1 MAFILEGEV
10 EVIRVDELLDGSP
23 ATVRTKKFLT
33 DLLAEP
39 KSSKYSFLVIE
50 SALIHDNISQK
61 NIAGSGQ
68 TYGHVNDVQQEITG
82 NKLFQNQAHGGDNIR
97 TFSASTTFDADDG
110 NNQAMIVTAATTIGI
125 TNELPGIY
133 VFTLPIDSGAGP
145 AITIGA
151 SFGDAANDNATLS
164 DVDNDINV
172 ITLVVRPGGGKY
184 YTITTI
190 TP

>member
-1 MAFILEGEV
+1 MADILTGEV
-10 EVIRVDELLDGSP
+10 EVVRVDQLQDVNP
-23 ATVRTKKFLT
+23 ANIRTKKILL
-33 DLLAEP
+33 DLLSDP
-39 KSSKYSFLVIE
+39 KSVKAAFAVFE
-50 SALIHDNISQK
+50 AALIHDNVSQK
-61 NIAGSGQ
+61 QIAGSGQ
-68 TYGHVNDVQQEITG
+68 TYGHINDVEQEITG

-133 VFTLPIDSGAGP
+133 IFTLEIDSGASP
-145 AITIGA
+145 TITIGS
-151 SFGDAANDNATLS
+151 SFGDPANDNAAIS

-190 TP
+190 M